1 MSSIAITLRVFLA
14 LTLLAATSISV
25 QADEPISFER
35 GGLKG
40 NDWTF
45 FKDYLEENYP
55 LIIKY
60 VAEIRG
66 LSTEVAWEPLRR
78 YVLYLG
84 RYDLNGDGVEELFVT
99 IEQGFVCGTAGCTTL
114 IFQKTS
120 EQWRE
125 LSSIMVMISDRVG
138 PELLVSDEVIK
149 GYRTLYAEFD
159 GLRWNGR
166 EYASFCVKRCKE
178 G

>member
-114 IFQKTS
+114 IF
-120 EQWRE
+120 
-125 LSSIMVMISDRVG
+125 
-138 PELLVSDEVIK
+138 
-149 GYRTLYAEFD
+149 
-159 GLRWNGR
+159 
-166 EYASFCVKRCKE
+166 
-178 G
+178 